1 MKNVITLA
9 AAVALAG
16 STAAVQAYEAGDWI
30 LQEPTFPWVSTG
42 P

>member
-9 AAVALAG
+9 AAVPLAG
-16 STAAVQAYEAGDWI
+16 STATVQAYEAGDCI
-30 LQEPTFPWVSTG
+30 LQEPTCPWVSTG